1 MELAK
6 HRKYTSRP
14 SGGVE
19 LLLYASTKEARR
31 NQEVLKVRVFR
42 CINTSKSTDSIKETQ
57 NNFGITTIYFFNH
70 FCDRIESIMH
80 WDKH

>member
-19 LLLYASTKEARR
+19 LLLYANTKAARR
-31 NQEVLKVRVFR
+31 SQKVLKLRVFR
-42 CINTSKSTDSIKETQ
+42 CINTSQSTDSIKESKDS
-57 NNFGITTIYFFNH
+57 FEHDCCFFYNH
-70 FCDRIESIMH
+70 SLP
-80 WDKH
+80 